1 MKELIVIKYTGEH
14 NKWGNLDNVSNS
26 FKRDSGVAPLQI
38 LNEESS
44 EAIVENLN
52 NYNNQDAHL
61 VVHVQSHG
69 FTEGLCMETLEDATV
84 GRAETLFRWEDFVN
98 ILNSLSLRCAKLTVN
113 LTAVCNSSRMLE
125 NNMHLN
131 FDLLYS
137 IVTISNTV
145 EPMKINKRIFEGADL
160 KLKDIYRYK
169 PRKPRTALAVWNS
182 GGKGKT
188 ESVRELAYALLSFY
202 SHYRL
207 LYTSAP
213 KVIIPKFGDFR
224 LVITINGN
232 VIAIESQGDP
242 KTGLQSRLHDLIR
255 LYAPDMVICT
265 CRTRGETV
273 HAVESLIPWGYE
285 IIWSSTYQLSGRFQ
299 QMVANTLKGRHL
311 LELLQTLRKI

>member
-1 MKELIVIKYTGEH
+1 MNELIVIKYTGEH
-14 NKWGNLDNVSNS
+14 NKWGNLHNVSNS
-26 FKRDSGVAPLQI
+26 FKRHSGTTPLLI

-44 EAIVENLN
+44 EAILGNLN
-52 NYNNQDAHL
+52 NYNNPNAHL
-61 VVHVQSHG
+61 VVHIQSHG
-69 FTEGLCMETLEDATV
+69 FGEGLCMETPEDHNI
-84 GRAETLFRWEDFVN
+84 GIAETLFKWEDLVN

-113 LTAVCNSSRMLE
+113 LTAVCTSSRMLE
-125 NNMHLN
+125 SNMHLN

-137 IVTISNTV
+137 TVTISDTV
-145 EPMKINKRIFEGADL
+145 EPMKINKRIFEGTDL
-160 KLKDIYRYK
+160 KLKNIYNYK
-169 PRKPRTALAVWNS
+169 PRKSRTALAVWNS
-182 GGKGKT
+182 GDKGKT
-188 ESVRELAYALLSFY
+188 ETVRELAYALLSFHP
-202 SHYRL
+202 HYRL

-242 KTGLQSRLHDLIR
+242 KTWLQSRLHDLIR
-255 LYAPDMVICT
+255 FYAPDMIICT

-285 IIWSSTYQLSGRFQ
+285 IIWSSTYQLPGRFQ
-299 QMVANTLKGRHL
+299 QMVANTLKGLHL